1 MTHGLSIHSK
11 YEKYELMKTDLSEPV
26 ENKVSETMSYVRVW
40 GYLKEAARLL
50 ETDGCE
56 RSEVKFKEIH
66 NHSLVLGDE
75 TRTLWDFTPLPSGD
89 FSRSSFSVYARQ
101 TGKLCGERWGGRARG
116 CATTTWFVDAEFKF
130 SSPDLQDWSAPQLVR
145 QPGQAWNLFHGSFH
159 PNFLIWALSMWII
172 NKNNYG
178 NYGTHVEP

>member
-1 MTHGLSIHSK
+1 MGSLLQTTHFIWHMVFRSILNMK
-11 YEKYELMKTDLSEPV
+11 NINLMKTDLSEPV

-101 TGKLCGERWGGRARG
+101 TGRLCGERWGGLHVAVPRQHDLW
-116 CATTTWFVDAEFKF
+116 TQ
-130 SSPDLQDWSAPQLVR
+130 SSSSAAQTCRTGVR
-145 QPGQAWNLFHGSFH
+145 
-159 PNFLIWALSMWII
+159 LS
-172 NKNNYG
+172 
-178 NYGTHVEP
+178 